1 VPYTR
6 RREAM
11 RVRLLAG
18 MSGGAGPSGQAGEGG
33 DAVALMGMA
42 GGVTAVGPDQMA
54 SAGSAKAVVSQWR
67 ESTSVAS
74 S

>member
-1 VPYTR
+1 VPYAH
-6 RREAM
+6 RRETM

-18 MSGGAGPSGQAGEGG
+18 MSGGPGPSRQAGEGG

-54 SAGSAKAVVSQWR
+54 SGGSAKAVASRWR